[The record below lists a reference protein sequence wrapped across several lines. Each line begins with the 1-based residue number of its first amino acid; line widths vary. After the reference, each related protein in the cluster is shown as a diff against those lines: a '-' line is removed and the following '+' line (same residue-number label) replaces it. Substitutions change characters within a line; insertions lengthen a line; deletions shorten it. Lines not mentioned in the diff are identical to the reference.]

1 MTKSK
6 LSPERYNAIC
16 DHAINNRPLGANKH
30 ELESMVRDLANAV
43 LYTNA
48 MFGNEAQGVL
58 PTVWLT
64 KEEALNIAGVINSL
78 QAALAINAPDHKFDH
93 KLAIDAIKLLMPK
106 RLTEDVPVAN

>member
-30 ELESMVRDLANAV
+30 ELECVVRDLANAV